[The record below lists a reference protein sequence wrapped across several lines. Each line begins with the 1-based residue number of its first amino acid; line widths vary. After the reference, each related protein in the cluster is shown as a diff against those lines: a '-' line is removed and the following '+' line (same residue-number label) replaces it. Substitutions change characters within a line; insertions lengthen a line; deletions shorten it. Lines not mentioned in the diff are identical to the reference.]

1 MALFPNFGAFGAPLI
16 DTPDNCQKDRQGR
29 VQSASLIEHYWAIS
43 CPSPHLKPPR
53 TPEKALIPPCSIQYT
68 TLPHSAGRQRVMS
81 PQNLSYVLRL
91 AAFQI
96 HFNFIALQGA
106 STTVV
111 GSKMY
116 LFVGLVPVV
125 FVNSLLMSR

>member
-1 MALFPNFGAFGAPLI
+1 MF
-16 DTPDNCQKDRQGR
+16 
-29 VQSASLIEHYWAIS
+29 
-43 CPSPHLKPPR
+43 
-53 TPEKALIPPCSIQYT
+53 
-68 TLPHSAGRQRVMS
+68 
-81 PQNLSYVLRL
+81 PQNLSYVLSAPQL
-91 AAFQI
+91 AVFQI

-125 FVNSLLMSR
+125 FVNSLLMSG